1 MAITTFNPFP
11 TNKPLGVQPESNFEG
26 ALKAVRRIAV
36 PALASELLV
45 DISNIG
51 SILTFTPTRVE
62 AELLGPDEISINSKE
77 VGVGGLSKEGDI
89 TYHFRGVP
97 AGATHTLELTFHR

>member
-1 MAITTFNPFP
+1 MAQPITVFNPYPKRNGEQP
-11 TNKPLGVQPESNFEG
+11 TPTPGPNS
-26 ALKAVRRIAV
+26 AVRSIAV
-36 PALASELLV
+36 PALAAELV
-45 DISNIG
+45 VAAGNIG
-51 SILTFTPTRVE
+51 DILPFTPSRVE

-77 VGVGGLSKEGDI
+77 IGVGGLTNEGNV